1 MLKVAKP
8 IFGFEDIGEFEFEK
22 IDDFFYTIKSGE
34 ISFTLIDPLAVRDY
48 SFSIDNSYKDML
60 EAEDSSDIKV
70 YNIVMILNPIE
81 ESTINFLAPILIN
94 EKKGLLTQVVLDEK
108 KYPEFGLREKI
119 KNFL

>member
-22 IDDFFYTIKSGE
+22 IDDFFYTIKNGK

-48 SFSIDNSYKDML
+48 SFSIDNSYKDIL
-60 EAEDSSDIKV
+60 KAEDSEDVKV
-70 YNIVMILNPIE
+70 YNIVTILNPIE

-94 EKKGLLTQVVLDEK
+94 EKNRLLTQVVLDEK